1 MNFSTYRE
9 GRKTLISDDMGHWR
23 FQKYYHQSKKKSV
36 HSWSFF
42 KKKPNPEVAVIYLFL
57 KKEKSSANF
66 ARWNIS
72 MYLKSQ
78 FAIFFA
84 HGETL
89 DDQFAHSICSLW
101 CYCSHD
107 QNSALPI
114 FFLFAIWC
122 HEVVK
127 QDLCNALL
135 SEHSGLN

>member
-1 MNFSTYRE
+1 MIWVIDVFKN
-9 GRKTLISDDMGHWR
+9 IIIN
-23 FQKYYHQSKKKSV
+23 QKKIRPFIKNS
-36 HSWSFF
+36 
-42 KKKPNPEVAVIYLFL
+42 NPDVAVILFY

-66 ARWNIS
+66 ARWNLS

-135 SEHSGLN
+135 SEHSGLNLKNQSIHFLKFSNWSG

>member
-9 GRKTLISDDMGHWR
+9 VKKRWYQMIWVIDVFKNIIIN
-23 FQKYYHQSKKKSV
+23 QKEIRQKKKLILMLLL
-36 HSWSFF
+36 F
-42 KKKPNPEVAVIYLFL
+42 IYFW
-57 KKEKSSANF
+57 KRKKSSTNF
-66 ARWNIS
+66 VRWNIS